1 MWFERIKERIAVKLV
16 MAFHTD
22 FQGDVR
28 GRARN
33 AEDHI
38 AVADLPV
45 VERHLTALVDLTRG
59 EFGGTGD
66 AAPIFTAIRQIVA
79 LAAQLLQQR
88 TAGIDRIGRPVAV
101 GEGDDMRAHSQIS
114 LVQSPPG

>member
-28 GRARN
+28 SRARN
-33 AEDHI
+33 TEDHI
-38 AVADLPV
+38 AVADLSV
-45 VERHLTALVDLTRG
+45 VERHLTALIDLTRG

-66 AAPIFTAIRQIVA
+66 AAPIFTAIRQIDA
-79 LAAQLLQQR
+79 LVAQLFQKR
-88 TAGIDRIGRPVAV
+88 AAV
-101 GEGDDMRAHSQIS
+101 GDLKTHAFAVGNGDDMRAHSQIS